1 MTKVKK
7 LSKGAFLLLLA
18 AATLLGS
25 CSKKKDEPQPFTL
38 IEGKITIAGAI
49 AHDKALVQWEA
60 ALVNQLPDNHL
71 PYQVC
76 WQAEG
81 SNEIKNSNTLTDGS
95 LEYTITELTEKTTY
109 IVWVKVLGS
118 AGNNKDYVSK
128 RIITPA
134 ANTPEAQPSLFD
146 ETTYVQLT
154 TQQKEGMSI
163 PLNLQASTTDQK
175 GVWLDLNGNGTYEP
189 SVDKVPDF
197 TNPNPAYII
206 AAQTFRVYGKV
217 HTLVSTRA
225 ELTEIKLEHNPQLLQ
240 LNVAN
245 NSLKEIDVQKN
256 TQLTKLNIS
265 DNLLKDINLSTLTKL
280 AELDITNNMLFG
292 EKLRKS
298 LETISSTG
306 GTIHLKSFEKE
317 DTALLAILKAKSW
330 KVQ

>member
-1 MTKVKK
+1 MIKVKK
-7 LSKGAFLLLLA
+7 LHKEAFLLLLA
-18 AATLLGS
+18 AATLFGS

-38 IEGKITIAGAI
+38 VEGKITIAGAI

-71 PYQVC
+71 PYQVF

-109 IVWVKVLGS
+109 IVWVKVLSS

-146 ETTYVQLT
+146 KTTYVQLT

-175 GVWLDLNGNGTYEP
+175 GV
-189 SVDKVPDF
+189 
-197 TNPNPAYII
+197 
-206 AAQTFRVYGKV
+206 
-217 HTLVSTRA
+217 
-225 ELTEIKLEHNPQLLQ
+225 
-240 LNVAN
+240 
-245 NSLKEIDVQKN
+245 
-256 TQLTKLNIS
+256 
-265 DNLLKDINLSTLTKL
+265 
-280 AELDITNNMLFG
+280 
-292 EKLRKS
+292 
-298 LETISSTG
+298 
-306 GTIHLKSFEKE
+306 
-317 DTALLAILKAKSW
+317 
-330 KVQ
+330 